1 METRYGLIKTSN
13 GSGMFSAD
21 VVYLCTECQL
31 YCKTPN
37 CPNYVRFTEVSRDA
51 LFKALPPGTPVNFIG
66 RAIPAA
72 SVAGAQEAKF
82 QATLVWPQTSKKPTK
97 PVIPNEA
104 QLDQQLMVRGY

>member
-1 METRYGLIKTSN
+1 MIKTSN
-13 GSGMFSAD
+13 GLGMFSAD

-31 YCKTPN
+31 FCKTPN

-51 LFKALPPGTPVNFIG
+51 LFKALPPGTQVNFIG
-66 RAIPAA
+66 RTIPAA
-72 SVAGAQEAKF
+72 SVAGAQEARF

-104 QLDQQLMVRGY
+104 QLDQQLKVRGY